1 MGNRRMERV
10 PLPPDALLLMR
21 LQRLLLLYEPAVQ
34 EKALRMLIARYNLD
48 VPAPQPVR
56 CLHPGFSAFD
66 RGED

>member
-1 MGNRRMERV
+1 MGNRRVERV

-48 VPAPQPVR
+48 TPAPQPVC
-56 CLHPGFSAFD
+56 CLHPGFSTFD

>member
-1 MGNRRMERV
+1 MGNRCVQRV
-10 PLPPDALLLMR
+10 PLPPGALLLMR

-34 EKALRMLIARYNLD
+34 EKARYNLD
-48 VPAPQPVR
+48 IPAPQPVR